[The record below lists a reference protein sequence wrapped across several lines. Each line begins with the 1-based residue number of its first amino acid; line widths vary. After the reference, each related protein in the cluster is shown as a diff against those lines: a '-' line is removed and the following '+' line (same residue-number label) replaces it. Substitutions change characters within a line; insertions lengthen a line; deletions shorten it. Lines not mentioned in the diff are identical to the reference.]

1 MHESAEELEIYDKH
15 GTKFVNGV
23 HNVRF
28 NDIET
33 FDGEVQ
39 TVFGRPYLFVDVSTE
54 NNPLIYSS
62 KNPTLKRISFVENQE
77 TVDDIRDEIIDLDDY
92 TDDIIWWYCRKHGLP
107 LGMEEEAR
115 AINHIIDRVAK
126 AMEEDK

>member
-1 MHESAEELEIYDKH
+1 MPKEELEIYDKH

-23 HNVRF
+23 HKVRF
-28 NDIET
+28 NDIEKL
-33 FDGEVQ
+33 DGEVQ

-54 NNPLIYSS
+54 NNPIIYSQN
-62 KNPTLKRISFVENQE
+62 NPTLKRISFVENQE
-77 TVDDIRDEIIDLDDY
+77 TVDDIRAEIIDFDDHK
-92 TDDIIWWYCRKHGLP
+92 DDIILWYCKKHGLP

-126 AMEEDK
+126 AMEDENNV